1 MCARMSQRSRT
12 YFALSRLG
20 SLPARFAERFL
31 ATCIEEAQED
41 TSEEVDPE
49 VAAIDAAG
57 GVR

>member
-1 MCARMSQRSRT
+1 MSQRSRT